1 MFVKEN
7 QDRKKKSRADK
18 ALINRAVNAIYW
30 EEQFANK
37 TVEPQVSELNELLL
51 NIYSNCIT
59 NQTVLCDPKY
69 PLWMTNGIK
78 TVIEM
83 KNNAYKEY
91 IKSNM
96 RHDYYVLFCL
106 SFCDS
111 SNNHQ
116 NVISLIMEKLEEDV
130 YHGFQL
136 KLP

>member
-1 MFVKEN
+1 M
-7 QDRKKKSRADK
+7 
-18 ALINRAVNAIYW
+18 
-30 EEQFANK
+30 
-37 TVEPQVSELNELLL
+37 EPQVSELNELLL

-96 RHDYYVLFCL
+96 RHDYYVLFSL

>member
-1 MFVKEN
+1 M
-7 QDRKKKSRADK
+7 
-18 ALINRAVNAIYW
+18 
-30 EEQFANK
+30 
-37 TVEPQVSELNELLL
+37 EPQVSELNELLL

-96 RHDYYVLFCL
+96 RHDYYVLF
-106 SFCDS
+106 SVSHF
-111 SNNHQ
+111 
-116 NVISLIMEKLEEDV
+116 VIHLIITRM
-130 YHGFQL
+130 
-136 KLP
+136 